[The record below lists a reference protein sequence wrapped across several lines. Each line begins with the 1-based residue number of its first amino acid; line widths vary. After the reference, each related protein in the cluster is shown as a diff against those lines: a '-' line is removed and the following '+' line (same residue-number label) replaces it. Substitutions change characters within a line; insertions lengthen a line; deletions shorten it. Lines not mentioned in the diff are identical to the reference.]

1 MKASIDTKEPHTRQ
15 GGKRRNPKKEQM
27 MEERYA
33 QIERDNRLLLEKMSY
48 IMRHQSMDIRE
59 DTGEYSQSLNRERRK
74 RELQRITRE
83 NQKILARIQA
93 AEPTYDHLE
102 WAEHERNHEERCS
115 APCELPL
122 VIHGDPAPQDED
134 EATAIEGAATGAM
147 RQIRT
152 PTAPPR
158 AAAEAPPRRGRGT
171 VRPAGP
177 GKRNAT

>member
-1 MKASIDTKEPHTRQ
+1 MDRARRAMPIGNKACHARFVKAQQERHKKKLREMKASIDTKEPHTRQ

-83 NQKILARIQA
+83 NQNILGRIQA
-93 AEPTYDHLE
+93 TEPTYDHLA
-102 WAEHERNHEERCS
+102 WAEHEKQHEDYMKNI
-115 APCELPL
+115 CELPL
-122 VIHGDPAPQDED
+122 VINGTQTYEGSED
-134 EATAIEGAATGAM
+134 EGVPM
-147 RQIRT
+147 
-152 PTAPPR
+152 
-158 AAAEAPPRRGRGT
+158 
-171 VRPAGP
+171 
-177 GKRNAT
+177 